1 MSSFTEE
8 FDVVVVG
15 AGHAGCEAA
24 MAAARMGLKTALYTL
39 NVDLIAQMSCNPAV
53 GGIAKGHL
61 VREVDALGGIM
72 GEVTDAVGIQFRL
85 LNTSRGPAVWSPRA
99 QCDKQA
105 YRLKMK
111 EVLESQPNLKIKQAE
126 VADLILEPSLVL
138 GRWSLGNPA
147 SPAQESEAHSGEG
160 AGVLDHDHGS
170 NPSKNAFANDQRP
183 TTNDRVRGIRLRDG
197 RTVGA
202 SAVIITTGTFLNGL
216 IHCGEQQY
224 PAGRSGEPA
233 AVLLGEALK
242 QLGLRG
248 CRLKTGTPP
257 RLDGRTIDWS
267 RFQEQPGDADPTPFS
282 FRTRRVAHHDSQ
294 VPCYIAWTTPETHRI
309 IRENVHRSPMY
320 SGQIHSIGPRYC
332 PSIEDKIVKFPD
344 KITHQL
350 FLEPEGLNT
359 HETYVNG
366 MSTSLP
372 VEVQL
377 AILKSIPGL
386 DTAEMMRPGYAI
398 EYDAI
403 DPTELERTLEVK
415 KIAGLFLA
423 GQINGTCGYEEAACQ
438 GIMAGINAALKVK
451 REPPLILDRTEAY
464 TAILIDDLISKGT
477 NEPYRMFTSRAE
489 FRLHLRID
497 NADRRLTPHGR
508 RVGLIND
515 AAWAGFQAKQ
525 DRLQSL
531 KLLLEKTKLTADMTE
546 QIFAAIP
553 SNCHPERSDAKPNA
567 AEGPCVSASATTGIG
582 LPHRARLWQGGSTT
596 DAETTGPDLSAALGQ
611 PLAQLLKRPEITIE
625 RLAPILR
632 QIAPDFFDSGLS
644 PVSPVVRLSSAT
656 RNDLKSVETEIKY
669 AGYLHQQQKAI
680 DRLKKAEQ
688 RHIPDWFDYRSV
700 SGLSREMQEKLTKI
714 RPRTIAHASNI
725 PGVTP
730 AAVSLVNVF
739 IEIQAKRRQQAVA
752 L

>member
-1 MSSFTEE
+1 VVQFTEH

-39 NVDLIAQMSCNPAV
+39 NVDLIAQMSCNPAI

-72 GEVTDAVGIQFRL
+72 GEITDAVGIQFRL

-105 YRLKMK
+105 YRLKMR

-126 VADLILEPSLVL
+126 VAELIVESTQQSALGIQPSD
-138 GRWSLGNPA
+138 
-147 SPAQESEAHSGEG
+147 SPE
-160 AGVLDHDHGS
+160 
-170 NPSKNAFANDQRP
+170 
-183 TTNDRVRGIRLRDG
+183 DRVCRGIKLRDG

-202 SAVIITTGTFLNGL
+202 SAIIVTTGTFLNGL

-233 AVLLGEALK
+233 AVLLGESLK

-267 RFQEQPGDADPTPFS
+267 QFQVQPGDVDPTPFS

-294 VPCYIAWTTPETHRI
+294 VPCYIAWTTPETQRI

-320 SGQIHSIGPRYC
+320 SGQIQSIGPRYC

-344 KITHQL
+344 KTTHQL

-359 HETYVNG
+359 HEIYVNG

-377 AILKSIPGL
+377 EILKSIPGL
-386 DTAEMMRPGYAI
+386 ETAEMLRPGYAI
-398 EYDAI
+398 EYDSI

-415 KIAGLFLA
+415 KITGLFLA
-423 GQINGTCGYEEAACQ
+423 GQINGTSGYEEAACQ
-438 GIMAGINAALKVK
+438 GLMAGINAALKVK
-451 REPPLILDRTEAY
+451 HEPALVLDRTEAY

-508 RVGLIND
+508 RVGLISD
-515 AAWAGFQAKQ
+515 AAWADFGAKQ
-525 DRLQSL
+525 ARLEGMRR
-531 KLLLEKTKLTADMTE
+531 LLEGTKLTGGMAGMMS
-546 QIFAAIP
+546 P
-553 SNCHPERSDAKPNA
+553 
-567 AEGPCVSASATTGIG
+567 TGDG
-582 LPHRARLWQGGSTT
+582 AV
-596 DAETTGPDLSAALGQ
+596 GQ
-611 PLAQLLKRPEITIE
+611 TLAQLLKRPEITIE
-625 RLAPILR
+625 QLVPILSELD
-632 QIAPDFFDSGLS
+632 AAFFDRKGPCESVSGLS
-644 PVSPVVRLSSAT
+644 SEI
-656 RNDLKSVETEIKY
+656 RNELKSVETEIKY
-669 AGYLHQQQKAI
+669 EGYLQQQQRAI
-680 DRLKKAEQ
+680 ERLKKAEQ
-688 RHIPDWFDYRSV
+688 RTIPEWFDYQSV
-700 SGLSREMQEKLTKI
+700 SGLSREMQEKLVKI
-714 RPRTIAHASNI
+714 RPRTIGHASRI

-730 AAVSLVNVF
+730 AAVSLVNVY
-739 IEIQAKRRQQAVA
+739 IEIQGRRREQAAA

>member
-1 MSSFTEE
+1 MQFTEQ

-24 MAAARMGLKTALYTL
+24 MASARMGLKTALYTL
-39 NVDLIAQMSCNPAV
+39 NVDLIAQMSCNPAI

-72 GEVTDAVGIQFRL
+72 GEITDAVGIQFRL

-105 YRLKMK
+105 YRLKMR

-126 VADLILEPSLVL
+126 VADLITGQVSGVEFQVSGQAQDDGEATSRNSKPETRNRVL
-138 GRWSLGNPA
+138 G
-147 SPAQESEAHSGEG
+147 
-160 AGVLDHDHGS
+160 V
-170 NPSKNAFANDQRP
+170 K
-183 TTNDRVRGIRLRDG
+183 LRDG
-197 RTVGA
+197 RTVGTQ
-202 SAVIITTGTFLNGL
+202 AVIITTGTFLNGL

-224 PAGRSGEPA
+224 PAGRSGEPN

-242 QLGLRG
+242 KLGLRG

-267 RFQEQPGDADPTPFS
+267 KFALQPGDDDPTPFS
-282 FRTRRVAHHDSQ
+282 FRTNRVAHHDSQ

-320 SGQIHSIGPRYC
+320 SGQIQSIGPRYC

-344 KITHQL
+344 KEMHQL

-359 HETYVNG
+359 HEIYVNG

-386 DTAEMMRPGYAI
+386 DSAEMLRPGYAI
-398 EYDAI
+398 EYDSI
-403 DPTELERTLEVK
+403 DPTELERTLETR

-423 GQINGTCGYEEAACQ
+423 GQINGTSGYEEAACQ
-438 GIMAGINAALKVK
+438 GLMAGINAALQVK
-451 REPPLILDRTEAY
+451 QQPPLILDRTEAY

-508 RVGLIND
+508 HVGLISDEAWKDFQEKQRRLAEMKKLLESTRLTPAMLESSKAHAGTD
-515 AAWAGFQAKQ
+515 AIVRSAE
-525 DRLQSL
+525 QSL
-531 KLLLEKTKLTADMTE
+531 
-546 QIFAAIP
+546 
-553 SNCHPERSDAKPNA
+553 
-567 AEGPCVSASATTGIG
+567 
-582 LPHRARLWQGGSTT
+582 
-596 DAETTGPDLSAALGQ
+596 AALSLSSAGQ
-611 PLAQLLKRPEITIE
+611 TLAQLLKRPELSFE
-625 RLAPILR
+625 QLAPILKKLNPEFFAR
-632 QIAPDFFDSGLS
+632 ENSPQLFESSLPSQI
-644 PVSPVVRLSSAT
+644 
-656 RNDLKSVETEIKY
+656 RNELKSVETEIKY
-669 AGYLHQQQKAI
+669 EGYLLQQERAI
-680 DRLKKAEQ
+680 ERLKKSEQ
-688 RHIPDWFDYRSV
+688 HSIPEWFDYGSV
-700 SGLSREMQEKLTKI
+700 SGLSREMQEKLTRV
-714 RPRTIAHASNI
+714 RPRTIGQASRI

-739 IEIQAKRRQQAVA
+739 IEIQARRRQQAA
-752 L
+752 SLQ